1 MNASATGHKATA
13 TSPAAPSRPP
23 SGGDTALRRRFQVSA
38 YDRAASWLVTLLIMS
53 AAAVVAL
60 FVIWLTSR
68 MYVPNVSVPIQM
80 ENVGGSEDG
89 SLGDGQELDAPDD
102 ELLAEQTDLAEPEL
116 QETVTMLSDAL
127 AEQLANL
134 DDPLL
139 NAELESG
146 SRKGSGAGDS
156 APLGGGGDG
165 EGGFPRAQRWR
176 IQFDNTTL
184 EAYARQLDA
193 FGIELAA
200 IQPGRVEYAQGFVGG
215 RPQRRTAGEGTQE
228 NRLYMSWQG
237 GTLQQFDMQLLQAA
251 GISPRGKL
259 IVQFYPEQVENR
271 LAELERAF
279 ANRAANQIR
288 RTTFG
293 IRIAG
298 GRADFYV
305 ISQDPL

>member
-1 MNASATGHKATA
+1 
-13 TSPAAPSRPP
+13 
-23 SGGDTALRRRFQVSA
+23 
-38 YDRAASWLVTLLIMS
+38 
-53 AAAVVAL
+53 
-60 FVIWLTSR
+60 
-68 MYVPNVSVPIQM
+68 
-80 ENVGGSEDG
+80 
-89 SLGDGQELDAPDD
+89 
-102 ELLAEQTDLAEPEL
+102 
-116 QETVTMLSDAL
+116 
-127 AEQLANL
+127 
-134 DDPLL
+134 DPLL
-139 NAELESG
+139 NADLESG

-165 EGGFPRAQRWR
+165 EGGFPRPQRWR

-200 IQPGRVEYAQGFVGG
+200 TQPGRVVSAQGILGV